1 MDAPRKVVAGTSP
14 AHIPESLVTT
24 FPAAH
29 PFTLNLFTLN
39 PLTLNLLTLD
49 LLILCPPHWTTRA

>member
-14 AHIPESLVTT
+14 AHSPESLVTT

-29 PFTLNLFTLN
+29 PLTLNLLTLN
-39 PLTLNLLTLD
+39 PLTLNPLTLD
-49 LLILCPPHWTTRA
+49 LLILCPPHWTGRA